1 MKKIYKVSIF
11 AVIILIAAVILYELV
26 IKKNAGYKNEEI
38 SAANKTFTEINGN
51 IPYFTEKEL
60 TTEPFENY
68 SELDSLNRCGAAYA
82 NICKELMPD
91 TERGE
96 IGMIKPS
103 GWHTVKYDII
113 DRKSVV

>member
-11 AVIILIAAVILYELV
+11 AVVILITTVLLYELA

-68 SELDSLNRCGAAYA
+68 SELDSLNRF
-82 NICKELMPD
+82 
-91 TERGE
+91 
-96 IGMIKPS
+96 
-103 GWHTVKYDII
+103 
-113 DRKSVV
+113 

>member
-38 SAANKTFTEINGN
+38 SVANKTFTEINGN
-51 IPYFTEKEL
+51 IPYL
-60 TTEPFENY
+60 
-68 SELDSLNRCGAAYA
+68 
-82 NICKELMPD
+82 
-91 TERGE
+91 
-96 IGMIKPS
+96 
-103 GWHTVKYDII
+103 